1 MKKET
6 MMEKIILITG
16 ASSGIGEIC
25 ARFAVKAGHKVV
37 LAARRTDRLEAL
49 VEEFGP
55 QNALAVSC
63 DVTSAEDQE
72 RLVDEAVARFGRLD
86 VVMANAG
93 LGASQR
99 GTEAGDTD
107 SFRKMIEVNCLG
119 VTYTAKYAMPH
130 LKASGGHLVLV
141 GSLAAQ
147 GTVWGSV
154 YSATKWF
161 VRGYA
166 DNLGAELGD
175 AGGRV
180 TCLHPGMTDTPFFD
194 SPKPAGLRPEYIA
207 RAFIYAIEQP
217 PHVWI
222 PHLPV
227 YPRPQKPFS
236 DQHH

>member
-1 MKKET
+1 MSKV
-6 MMEKIILITG
+6 ILITG

-25 ARFAVKAGHKVV
+25 ARYAVKAGHKVA
-37 LAARRTDRLEAL
+37 LAARRRDKLDAL
-49 VEEFGP
+49 VEELGAD
-55 QNALAVSC
+55 NALALTC

-72 RLVDEAVARFGRLD
+72 RMVADAVAHFGRLD
-86 VVMANAG
+86 VVFANAG
-93 LGASQR
+93 IGASQR
-99 GTEAGDTD
+99 GTEAGDPEA
-107 SFRKMIEVNCLG
+107 FRQLIDINCLG

-130 LKASGGHLVLV
+130 LRASGGHLVLV

-161 VRGYA
+161 IRGYA

-194 SPKPAGLRPEYIA
+194 NAKPQALRPEDIA
-207 RAFIYAIEQP
+207 KAFMYVIEQP
-217 PHVWI
+217 DYVWI
-222 PHLPV
+222 PHLPI
-227 YPRPQKPFS
+227 YPRPQKPFA

>member
-1 MKKET
+1 MSKV
-6 MMEKIILITG
+6 IFITG

-25 ARFAVKAGHKVV
+25 ARYAVRAGHRVA
-37 LAARRTDRLEAL
+37 LAARSLDKLERLVAELGSDNAIAL
-49 VEEFGP
+49 R
-55 QNALAVSC
+55 C
-63 DVTSAEDQE
+63 DVTNAAQQE
-72 RLVDEAVARFGRLD
+72 LAIAATIAHFGQLD
-86 VVMANAG
+86 VVFANAG
-93 LGASQR
+93 IGASAR
-99 GTEAGDTD
+99 GTEAGDPE
-107 SFRKMIEVNCLG
+107 SFRQMIDINCLG
-119 VTYTAKYAMPH
+119 VTYTAKYALPH
-130 LKASGGHLVLV
+130 LKASNGHLVLV

-161 VRGYA
+161 IRGYA

-194 SPKPAGLRPEYIA
+194 QEKPTALRPDDIA
-207 RAFIYAIEQP
+207 KAFMYVIEQP
-217 PHVWI
+217 GSVLI
-222 PHLPV
+222 PHLPI

>member
-1 MKKET
+1 MSKV
-6 MMEKIILITG
+6 ILITG

-25 ARFAVKAGHKVV
+25 ARYAVKAGHKVA
-37 LAARRTDRLEAL
+37 LAARSTDKLNAL
-49 VEEFGP
+49 VAELGED
-55 QNALAVSC
+55 NALALTC
-63 DVTSAEDQE
+63 DVTKA
-72 RLVDEAVARFGRLD
+72 DEQATMIAAAVAHFGRLD
-86 VVMANAG
+86 VVFANAG
-93 LGASQR
+93 IGASQR
-99 GTEAGDTD
+99 GTEAGDPD
-107 SFRKMIEVNCLG
+107 SFRQMIEVNCLS

-161 VRGYA
+161 IRGYA

-194 SPKPAGLRPEYIA
+194 SPKPTALRPDDIA
-207 RAFIYAIEQP
+207 KAFMYVVDQP
-217 PHVWI
+217 DYVWI
-222 PHLPV
+222 PHLPI
-227 YPRPQKPFS
+227 YPRPQKPFA

>member
-1 MKKET
+1 MSKV
-6 MMEKIILITG
+6 ILITG

-25 ARFAVKAGHKVV
+25 ARHAVRAGHKVA
-37 LAARRTDRLEAL
+37 LAARRADRLAAL
-49 VEEFGP
+49 VEEFGAE
-55 QNALAVSC
+55 NAIALTC
-63 DVTSAEDQE
+63 DVTDAAQQE
-72 RLVDEAVARFGRLD
+72 QMVADAVAHFGRLD
-86 VVMANAG
+86 VVFANAG
-93 LGASQR
+93 LGASSR
-99 GTEAGDTD
+99 GTEGGDPA
-107 SFRKMIEVNCLG
+107 SFAQMINVNCLG
-119 VTYTAKYAMPH
+119 VTLTAKYTLPH
-130 LKASGGHLVLV
+130 LRASKGHMVLV

-161 VRGYA
+161 IRGYA

-194 SPKPAGLRPEYIA
+194 SPKPDGLRPDDIA
-207 RAFIYAIEQP
+207 KAFMYVIDQP
-217 PHVWI
+217 AHVWV
-222 PHLPV
+222 PHLPI